1 MARWNPGRLA
11 VEVIAAVFVVAGVLG
26 LAAGSG
32 LGTSLGGLPGA
43 GDAVH
48 LALGFAGLAAAR
60 SPRGARTYL
69 ITGGV
74 VYFVWHYGGA
84 MVLTDGAAPV
94 TFTTVNDWLNLW
106 LAASMIALACLV
118 GERRTAQP
126 AAAGR
131 AAELS
136 VYWRQERA
144 PAAIP
149 STRPRRP
156 HPAAGNRPV
165 APGRGL
171 YVHGF

>member
-11 VEVIAAVFVVAGVLG
+11 AEVIAAVFVVAGVLG
-26 LAAGSG
+26 LAAGPG
-32 LGTSLGGLPGA
+32 LGSSLGASP
-43 GDAVH
+43 AVH

-69 ITGGV
+69 LAGGV

-84 MVLTDGAAPV
+84 MVLTDGAAPI

-118 GERRTAQP
+118 GERRTPEP
-126 AAAGR
+126 ASAGGG
-131 AAELS
+131 AELS
-136 VYWRQERA
+136 VYWRQVRI

-156 HPAAGNRPV
+156 SPAAGNRPLQPARGTYV
-165 APGRGL
+165 PG
-171 YVHGF
+171 F

>member
-26 LAAGSG
+26 LASG
-32 LGTSLGGLPGA
+32 SLGGPMGA

-69 ITGGV
+69 IAGGV

-84 MVLTDGAAPV
+84 MVLTDGAAPI

-126 AAAGR
+126 AGTGR

-136 VYWRQERA
+136 VYWRQERV

-156 HPAAGNRPV
+156 HPAAGNRPI

>member
-26 LAAGSG
+26 LASGSG
-32 LGTSLGGLPGA
+32 LGGPLAA

-60 SPRGARTYL
+60 SPRAARMYL
-69 ITGGV
+69 IAGGV

-84 MVLTDGAAPV
+84 MVLTDGAAPI

-106 LAASMIALACLV
+106 LVASMIALACLV
-118 GERRTAQP
+118 GERRAPQA
-126 AAAGR
+126 AAAGGG
-131 AAELS
+131 AELS
-136 VYWRQERA
+136 VYWRRVRV

-156 HPAAGNRPV
+156 HPAAGNRPL